1 MTCRRWI
8 VAGVLLLIL
17 CGVLLSVSVPAWA
30 QQPPPP
36 GDDDGGEPDDGDD
49 GDSGVLTVLQ
59 NIVHTMIFP
68 IESMTAALRR
78 TITNIVSGAVEDA
91 AAPFAEALEQV
102 IFGGAADGPGEEM
115 YGPAW
120 RVFRNVS
127 IALWPLTLGLIVATA
142 ARGGVTGNPVGLAD
156 LKEGLVEWV
165 SSVVLTVASAY
176 LIGLGLRL
184 SRGVTQVILM
194 QVWGEVSARMLV
206 GAFFNT
212 VLVGLFL
219 EVVPGAAIFFILFM
233 LILGFSLCTA
243 LVFAYVARY
252 AILFILI
259 SLAPLVL
266 TLGTVR
272 ELRWLFWLWLKGLVL
287 MLLLGPANA
296 LLLKLAHVAAVSGLG
311 EISSLFGG
319 VVKFLTAAAVLSV
332 LLTVDYAVVRAVFG
346 AIGEIVGRAK
356 ATAQQIVA
364 GLITLGGIV
373 LSGGLAGLG
382 LGAVAAGTG
391 GAAVAAGGTDGG
403 ATAAGAAGTV
413 GTGGGAAADV
423 GTAGATGAAGAGTG
437 SATPPGPATS
447 APAQGTRVGT
457 RSREA
462 GADSGASAT
471 RSALDDPS
479 FLNRM
484 SAMLRTA
491 GHATMSNRNPVVR
504 ALSGVARGV
513 GVALGER
520 GRQVDRSQR
529 EEQRQAELEAARA
542 EAQERAYHRGW
553 QGLLDANGLSPDEEG
568 FVDMARSLSR
578 LADEYGGQA
587 VRETAPEVV
596 QGMVAARR
604 YGGVSLAAQAQVA
617 GFSSPAE
624 YLGSQVEERLQAR
637 GERRGAPLF
646 PPGRALKPGAWGP
659 GPGHYDYRVGA
670 ELASILGRRRAE
682 AIDAYARLAWALRN
696 PVLGAGEE
704 AIERLYAAA
713 GKAWESGARGLPDPG
728 EFDPDVVWP
737 AFADRAAQ
745 IAQSLGLTD
754 EQLPG
759 AWLRE
764 QAFLARAGRTE
775 RTGRRGAG

>member
-1 MTCRRWI
+1 MAYRRWI
-8 VAGVLLLIL
+8 VAGVLLLVL
-17 CGVLLSVSVPAWA
+17 WAMLLSPTGTAWA

-36 GDDDGGEPDDGDD
+36 DGGEPDDGDD
-49 GDSGVLTVLQ
+49 GDDGSPGILTILQ

-68 IESMTAALRR
+68 IESMTAALKK
-78 TITNIVSGAVEDA
+78 TIANIVSGAVEDA
-91 AAPFAEALEQV
+91 AEPFAETLEHV

-156 LKEGLVEWV
+156 LEEGLIEWV

-176 LIGLGLRL
+176 LIGLGLQL
-184 SRGVTQVILM
+184 SRGVTQVILT
-194 QVWGEVSARMLV
+194 QVWGSVSARTLV

-212 VLVGLFL
+212 ALVGLFL

-332 LLTVDYAVVRAVFG
+332 LLTIDYAVIKGVFG
-346 AIGEIVGRAK
+346 AIGEIAGKAK

-364 GLITLGGIV
+364 GLVTLGGIV
-373 LSGGLAGLG
+373 LTGGLAGLG
-382 LGAVAAGTG
+382 LGAAAAGGAAAAAGGAGGGGAAGTAGVSGSSAAGAGTG
-391 GAAVAAGGTDGG
+391 GAAASA
-403 ATAAGAAGTV
+403 
-413 GTGGGAAADV
+413 
-423 GTAGATGAAGAGTG
+423 GTAGASSGGT
-437 SATPPGPATS
+437 TPPGTAATAS
-447 APAQGTRVGT
+447 AQRVGVGA
-457 RSREA
+457 RSRGTEA
-462 GADSGASAT
+462 DTGASAT

-491 GHATMSNRNPVVR
+491 GHATMSSRSPVVR

-513 GVALGER
+513 GGALGER

-529 EEQRQAELEAARA
+529 EEQRQAELETSRA

-553 QGLLDANGLSPDEEG
+553 QGLLDANGMSPDEEG
-568 FVDMARSLSR
+568 FVDVARSLSR

-587 VRETAPEVV
+587 VRESAPEVV

-604 YGGVSLAAQAQVA
+604 YGGISLAAQAQAA
-617 GFSSPAE
+617 GSSNPAE
-624 YLGSQVEERLQAR
+624 HLGSQVEQRLQAR
-637 GERRGAPLF
+637 GEQRGAPVF
-646 PPGRALKPGAWGP
+646 PPGQRLKPGAWGP
-659 GPGHYDYRVGA
+659 GPGPYDYQVGMH
-670 ELASILGRRRAE
+670 LAGSLGRRGAE
-682 AIDAYARLAWALRN
+682 ATDAYARLAWALRN

-704 AIERLYAAA
+704 AVEQLYTAA
-713 GKAWESGARGLPDPG
+713 GKAWESGARGLSDSG

-737 AFADRAAQ
+737 AFADQAAQ
-745 IAQSLGLTD
+745 IAQSLGLAD

-764 QAFLARAGRTE
+764 QAFLARAGRT
-775 RTGRRGAG
+775 GRRGTS

>member
-1 MTCRRWI
+1 MTHQRWI
-8 VAGVLLLIL
+8 VASVLLLVL
-17 CGVLLSVSVPAWA
+17 WAMLLSPTRTAWA

-36 GDDDGGEPDDGDD
+36 DGGEPDDGDD
-49 GDSGVLTVLQ
+49 GDDESPGILTILQ

-68 IESMTAALRR
+68 IESMTAALKK
-78 TITNIVSGAVEDA
+78 TIANIVSGAVEDA
-91 AAPFAEALEQV
+91 AAPFAEALEHV

-156 LKEGLVEWV
+156 LKEGLIEWV

-176 LIGLGLRL
+176 LIGLGLQL
-184 SRGVTQVILM
+184 SRGVTQVILT
-194 QVWGEVSARMLV
+194 QVWGSVSARTLV

-212 VLVGLFL
+212 ALVGLFL

-243 LVFAYVARY
+243 LIFAYVARY
-252 AILFILI
+252 AVLFILI

-296 LLLKLAHVAAVSGLG
+296 LLLKLAHVAAVAGLG

-332 LLTVDYAVVRAVFG
+332 LLTIDYAVIKGVFG
-346 AIGEIVGRAK
+346 AIGEIAGKAK

-364 GLITLGGIV
+364 GLVTLGGIV
-373 LSGGLAGLG
+373 LTGGLAGLG
-382 LGAVAAGTG
+382 LEAAAAGAGVAA
-391 GAAVAAGGTDGG
+391 AAAGGAGG
-403 ATAAGAAGTV
+403 S
-413 GTGGGAAADV
+413 
-423 GTAGATGAAGAGTG
+423 GAAGAGTG
-437 SATPPGPATS
+437 GAAASAGTAGSGSGGTTPPGTAATAS
-447 APAQGTRVGT
+447 AQRVGVGAG
-457 RSREA
+457 SRGTET
-462 GADSGASAT
+462 DTGASAT
-471 RSALDDPS
+471 RSALDDPG
-479 FLNRM
+479 FLKRM

-491 GHATMSNRNPVVR
+491 GHATMSSRSPVVR

-513 GVALGER
+513 GGALGER

-529 EEQRQAELEAARA
+529 EEQRQAELETSRA

-553 QGLLDANGLSPDEEG
+553 QGLLDANGMSPDEEG
-568 FVDMARSLSR
+568 FVDVARSLSR

-587 VRETAPEVV
+587 VRESAPEVV

-604 YGGVSLAAQAQVA
+604 YGGISLAAQAQAA
-617 GFSSPAE
+617 GSSIPAE
-624 YLGSQVEERLQAR
+624 HLGSQVEQRLQAR
-637 GERRGAPLF
+637 GGQRGAPVF
-646 PPGRALKPGAWGP
+646 PPGQRLKPGAWGP
-659 GPGHYDYRVGA
+659 GPGPYDYQVGMH
-670 ELASILGRRRAE
+670 LAGSLGRRGAE
-682 AIDAYARLAWALRN
+682 ATDAYARLAWALRN

-704 AIERLYAAA
+704 AVERLYAAA
-713 GKAWESGARGLPDPG
+713 GKAWESGARGLSDSG
-728 EFDPDVVWP
+728 EFDPNVVWP
-737 AFADRAAQ
+737 AFAGQATQ
-745 IAQSLGLTD
+745 IAQSLGLAD

-764 QAFLARAGRTE
+764 QAFLARAGRRE
-775 RTGRRGAG
+775 VS